1 MPKKL
6 MMITA
11 AGLALT
17 AAQANAQD
25 YYLAGNIGLVQM
37 GDSSNSGDL
46 TQDFVLGL
54 GAGTLTDQA
63 AYVFDTDFEVGV
75 FSSIAIG
82 KTTAYGPFRSELEFS
97 FTRNDVRDH
106 DDLQALGGS
115 LQDADI
121 AVLTGGMTPAGLTV
135 GRAFED
141 AQGSVKTYGFMV
153 NGYYDFAV
161 SSPNVHPYVGVG
173 IGALNTKVHYNPS
186 RLGVADDSAT
196 TFGYQLMAGVD
207 FDTSA
212 RTVLHAGFRYRGS
225 QPVEVEADAI
235 PSDLE
240 VDINQFV
247 AEIGYRWKF

>member
-1 MPKKL
+1 MPKKF

-25 YYLAGNIGLVQM
+25 YYLAGNLGLVYM
-37 GDSSNSGDL
+37 GDSKNSGDM
-46 TQDFVLGL
+46 TQDVVLGL
-54 GAGTLTDQA
+54 GAGTLTSNA
-63 AYVFDTDFEVGV
+63 NYVFDTDFEVGV

-82 KTTAYGPFRSELEFS
+82 KNTSFGPFRSELEFS

-106 DDLQALGGS
+106 DDFQALGIS
-115 LQDADI
+115 LQGVDI
-121 AVLTGGMTPAGLTV
+121 GVLTGTETGLTV
-135 GRAFED
+135 GRALED
-141 AQGSVKTYGFMV
+141 AKGSVKTYGLMV

-161 SSPNVHPYVGVG
+161 AASNVHPYVGVG
-173 IGALNTKVHYNPS
+173 VGVLNTQVHYNPS

-207 FDTSA
+207 YDTSP

-225 QPVEVEADAI
+225 QPVEVETDFI

-240 VDINQFV
+240 VDVNQLV

>member
-6 MMITA
+6 MMIAA

-25 YYLAGNIGLVQM
+25 YYLAGNLGLVTM
-37 GDSSNSGDL
+37 GDSSNSGDM
-46 TQDFVLGL
+46 TSDFVLGL
-54 GAGTLTDQA
+54 GAGTLTSDA
-63 AYVFDTDFEVGV
+63 NYVFDTDFEVGF

-106 DDLQALGGS
+106 DDLQALGIS
-115 LQDADI
+115 LQDVDAGI
-121 AVLTGGMTPAGLTV
+121 LVGAAAPLGITTGRVL
-135 GRAFED
+135 ED
-141 AQGSVKTYGFMV
+141 AKGSVTTYAFMV

-161 SSPNVHPYVGVG
+161 SNSDVHPYVGVG
-173 IGALNTKVHYNPS
+173 IGALNAKVHYNPS

-207 FDTSA
+207 YDTSPT
-212 RTVLHAGFRYRGS
+212 TVLHAGFRYRGA
-225 QPVEVEADAI
+225 QAIEVETDLL

-240 VDINQFV
+240 VDVNQLI